1 MSYVSSYQNN
11 QGSRN
16 SGSNYPNSSNGYKN
30 NYQNNHKNNYEKLS
44 THIRNLYSKG
54 MAILTL
60 SFFKNNFSL
69 LMRPSIET
77 SSPNGLDE
85 FNKEGIMTTISYD
98 GASALWLTC
107 HKIIFDSDES
117 VVLKLQCANK
127 VTLILEK
134 KAPGEVYLVV
144 IKNDR
149 TIVFRFTSTVRNVT
163 ENGATRTEI
172 IENGLGV
179 FMFTLEGYLQGVNAD
194 AHFAKLGEEFEP
206 KQE

>member
-1 MSYVSSYQNN
+1 MSYAN
-11 QGSRN
+11 
-16 SGSNYPNSSNGYKN
+16 N
-30 NYQNNHKNNYEKLS
+30 NYQSNYRNNGSGRSNYQNKQSGYQSSNQNNYEKLS

-85 FNKEGIMTTISYD
+85 FNKEGIMTTINYD

-107 HKIIFDSDES
+107 RKIIFDSDES

-149 TIVFRFTSTVRNVT
+149 TIVFRFTSTVRKVT

-194 AHFAKLGEEFEP
+194 AHFAKLGEEFEVQ
-206 KQE
+206 QE